1 MFGKCILWHAVGCF
15 FWGGFLATWDS
26 YRSITSSFRV
36 GTLTV
41 SGIPTAVVSVWMVN
55 MLCWSPLPPT
65 LEFFLITSE
74 PEPIVLLA
82 VVDPNYRFRV
92 IDVRGCGRTSDV
104 DLTCWPVFT
113 SSWAPRTSAW
123 LCGWWSFST
132 LQKGHEVI
140 PWIILPRERRIFNY
154 YLSRGWLLVQNV
166 FAILAPQWRM
176 DHRGSSRS
184 DGDGCEGE
192 PDT

>member
-1 MFGKCILWHAVGCF
+1 MTLSCR
-15 FWGGFLATWDS
+15 FLATWDS

-41 SGIPTAVVSVWMVN
+41 SGIPPAVVSVWMVN

-65 LEFFLITSE
+65 LDQSFFNYKGTRTNCSPGSCRSQLPFPSNWRQGLWENKWCWSYLLTS
-74 PEPIVLLA
+74 LYQQL
-82 VVDPNYRFRV
+82 
-92 IDVRGCGRTSDV
+92 
-104 DLTCWPVFT
+104 

-132 LQKGHEVI
+132 LEKGREVI

-154 YLSRGWLLVQNV
+154 YLSRGWLLMQNV
-166 FAILAPQWRM
+166 FAILASQWRM
-176 DHRGSSRS
+176 YHRGSSRS
-184 DGDGCEGE
+184 DGEGCEGE